1 MEKTGGVAGWKLF
14 NPLRRVGNKVI
25 AQGWKLLGGVSDSV
39 DKNVAQPL
47 LDARNTAVEKVAVVA
62 DVAAGAAKTVFSPTF
77 LKLALVLGILVAVA
91 YILGFFKRRA
101 A

>member
-1 MEKTGGVAGWKLF
+1 MGGVAGWKLF
-14 NPLRRVGNKVI
+14 DPLRRAVNKI
-25 AQGWKLLGGVSDSV
+25 EASGWKLLGNVSTVV

-47 LDARNTAVEKVAVVA
+47 LTVRNTAVDKVAAVA
-62 DVAAGAAKTVFSPTF
+62 EVTTSAAKTVLSPTF
-77 LKLALVLGILVAVA
+77 LKLALVLGILLAFG